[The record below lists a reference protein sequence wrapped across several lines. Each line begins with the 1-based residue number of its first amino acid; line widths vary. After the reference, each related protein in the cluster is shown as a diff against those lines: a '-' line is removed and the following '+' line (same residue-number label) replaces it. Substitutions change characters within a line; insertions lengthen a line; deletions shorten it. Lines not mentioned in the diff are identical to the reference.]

1 MKVVSKVIAASSII
15 LSSLFL
21 LASLSFAAP
30 KCDNTKKLDDL
41 KAQEYD
47 LEVKLEFA
55 ALEDRDA
62 ILVDLYAVRDDITK
76 FESKQDKCQS
86 QIAMSTTD
94 TAH

>member
-1 MKVVSKVIAASSII
+1 MNVSKLIAASTII
-15 LSSLFL
+15 FSSMVLIV
-21 LASLSFAAP
+21 SLSFAAP

-47 LEVKLEFA
+47 LEVKLEYA
-55 ALEDRDA
+55 AIEDRDA
-62 ILVDLYAVRDDITK
+62 ILVDLYALRDDISK

-86 QIAMSTTD
+86 QVAMSTME